1 MSLYKQLL
9 VLVSCL
15 FCMIFSVNYAVS
27 VHNTM
32 EYLEVESKIH
42 AQDTATSLGLSLSP
56 HLVAE
61 DVSVVETM
69 MNSIFDRGYYKEIN
83 LLG

>member
-9 VLVSCL
+9 LLVSGL
-15 FCMIFSVNYAVS
+15 FCMIFSINYVVS
-27 VHNTM
+27 VKNTM
-32 EYLEVESKIH
+32 EYLEVQSKIH

-61 DVSVVETM
+61 ATG
-69 MNSIFDRGYYKEIN
+69 FWTY
-83 LLG
+83 LLPPKNAPFAVFKRCTKW